1 MIWSK
6 KNLGFWKIKLI
17 AKYTHEKKRF
27 FKKNEILN
35 FTNMNLHELK
45 NISDNLP
52 KSEKMPVVFI
62 GHGSPMNALA
72 DNGFTD
78 SLILLGKSIERPK
91 AILVISAHWLTMNKT
106 YVSVNPFPKTI
117 YDFGGFPEA
126 LYKVK
131 YEPKGSPEFA
141 REVINEVKS
150 IGILEEHQMG
160 LDHGAWSVLR
170 HIYPAADIPTFQMS
184 IDYSKPAQYH
194 FELAKELQNLR
205 NKGVLI
211 LSSGNIVH
219 NLRQLKWN
227 ETNPTGGVPKPF
239 DWAVEFDAIVA
250 NKLNQGKFADL
261 VEFKTFGSIGSM
273 AHPSIDHYLPMVY
286 SVGLINPKEEIK
298 YTYEGL
304 EMGSISMRCFQA
316 G

>member
-1 MIWSK
+1 MK
-6 KNLGFWKIKLI
+6 RKDFLKTLGVLPF
-17 AKYTHEKKRF
+17 TH
-27 FKKNEILN
+27 
-35 FTNMNLHELK
+35 MNLHELK
-45 NISDNLP
+45 NISDEFP
-52 KSEKMPVVFI
+52 KSDKMPVVFI

-72 DNGFTD
+72 DNKFTD
-78 SLILLGKSIERPK
+78 SLALLGKSIETPK

-131 YEPKGSPEFA
+131 YEPKGSPEMA

-170 HIYPAADIPTFQMS
+170 HIYPAANIPTFQMS
-184 IDYSKPAQYH
+184 IDFSKPPQYH

-219 NLRQLKWN
+219 NLRQVKWGDN
-227 ETNPTGGVPKPF
+227 NPSPY
-239 DWAVEFDAIVA
+239 DWAVEFDAIVK
-250 NKLNQGKFADL
+250 NKLDNRQFADL
-261 VEFKTFGSIGSM
+261 ADFKAFGQIGQM
-273 AHPSIDHYLPMVY
+273 AHPSYDHYLPMVY
-286 SVGLINPKEEIK
+286 SAGLINPKEAIK
-298 YTYEGL
+298 YTYEGV
-304 EMGSISMRCFQA
+304 EMGSISMRCFQV

>member
-1 MIWSK
+1 
-6 KNLGFWKIKLI
+6 
-17 AKYTHEKKRF
+17 
-27 FKKNEILN
+27 
-35 FTNMNLHELK
+35 MNLHELK
-45 NISDNLP
+45 NISDNFP
-52 KSEKMPVVFI
+52 KSNKMPVVFI
-62 GHGSPMNALA
+62 GHGSPMNALS
-72 DNGFTD
+72 DNAFTD
-78 SLILLGKSIERPK
+78 SLALLGKNIEHPK

-117 YDFGGFPEA
+117 YDFGGFPEE

-141 REVINEVKS
+141 KEVISEVKS

-184 IDYSKPAQYH
+184 IDFSKPAQYH

-219 NLRQLKWN
+219 NLRQIKWG
-227 ETNPTGGVPKPF
+227 ETNPQPF

-250 NKLNQGKFADL
+250 NKLDEGKFADL
-261 VEFKTFGSIGSM
+261 ADFKTFGNISSL

-286 SVGLINPKEEIK
+286 SVGMINPNEEIK

>member
-1 MIWSK
+1 MK
-6 KNLGFWKIKLI
+6 RKDFLKTLG
-17 AKYTHEKKRF
+17 
-27 FKKNEILN
+27 ILP
-35 FTNMNLHELK
+35 FTISNMNLNELK
-45 NISDNLP
+45 NISDNFP

-72 DNGFTD
+72 DNAFTD
-78 SLILLGKSIERPK
+78 SLALLGKNIERPK

-117 YDFGGFPEA
+117 YDFGGFPEE

-141 REVINEVKS
+141 KEVISEVKS

-160 LDHGAWSVLR
+160 LDHGAWTVLR

-219 NLRQLKWN
+219 NLRQVKWG
-227 ETNPTGGVPKPF
+227 ETNPKPY
-239 DWAVEFDAIVA
+239 DWAVEFDTIVES
-250 NKLNQGKFADL
+250 KLNQGKFADL
-261 VEFKTFGSIGSM
+261 ADFKTFGNIGSM

-298 YTYEGL
+298 YTYKGL
-304 EMGSISMRCFQA
+304 EMGSLSMRCFQA

>member
-1 MIWSK
+1 MK
-6 KNLGFWKIKLI
+6 RNDFLKTLGVLPF
-17 AKYTHEKKRF
+17 A
-27 FKKNEILN
+27 
-35 FTNMNLHELK
+35 NMNLHELK
-45 NISDNLP
+45 NISDNFP

-72 DNGFTD
+72 DNAFTD
-78 SLILLGKSIERPK
+78 SLALLGKNIERPK

-117 YDFGGFPEA
+117 YDFGGFPEE

-141 REVINEVKS
+141 KEVIKEVKT

-205 NKGVLI
+205 KKGVLI

-219 NLRQLKWN
+219 NLRQIRWN
-227 ETNPTGGVPKPF
+227 ETNPKPF
-239 DWAVEFDAIVA
+239 DWAVEFDAIVE

-261 VEFKTFGSIGSM
+261 ADFKTFGNIGPM

-298 YTYEGL
+298 YTYKGM

>member
-1 MIWSK
+1 MK
-6 KNLGFWKIKLI
+6 RKDFLKTLGVLPFM
-17 AKYTHEKKRF
+17 TS
-27 FKKNEILN
+27 
-35 FTNMNLHELK
+35 NMNLHELK
-45 NISDNLP
+45 NISDNFP

-72 DNGFTD
+72 DNAFTD
-78 SLILLGKSIERPK
+78 SLALLGKNIERPK

-106 YVSVNPFPKTI
+106 YISVNPFPKTI
-117 YDFGGFPEA
+117 YDFGGFPEE

-141 REVINEVKS
+141 KEVIKEVKS

-219 NLRQLKWN
+219 NLRQVKWG
-227 ETNPTGGVPKPF
+227 ETNPQPF
-239 DWAVEFDAIVA
+239 DWAVEFDAIVE

-261 VEFKTFGSIGSM
+261 ADFKTFGNIGSM